1 MTDEKTG
8 YKILEYLG
16 VFVVLLCVLFFS
28 FGDDSTELNR
38 LQNGTDNTVG
48 TIKTNTAIVGVE
60 IGRTQESNRKL
71 EEALDRAR
79 VEIERSRTSSSSIK
93 ASLNELERL
102 IGEAE
107 ELARRN
113 ANIINQVDGTTR

>member
-28 FGDDSTELNR
+28 FGEDGTELNR
-38 LQNGTDNTVG
+38 LQNDTDRTVG
-48 TIKTNTAIVGVE
+48 TIKTNAAIVGVE

-71 EEALDRAR
+71 KEALDRTRA
-79 VEIERSRTSSSSIK
+79 EIERSRASSNSIQ
-93 ASLNELERL
+93 ASINELER
-102 IGEAE
+102 IIRESE
-107 ELARRN
+107 ELARTN

>member
-28 FGDDSTELNR
+28 FGNDNTELNR
-38 LQNGTDNTVG
+38 LQSDTDNTVG
-48 TIKTNTAIVGVE
+48 AIKTNSALIGVE
-60 IGRTQESNRKL
+60 IGRTQESNRQL
-71 EEALDRAR
+71 EEALERAR
-79 VEIERSRTSSSSIK
+79 VEVERSRASSSSIQ

-107 ELARRN
+107 DLVRAN
-113 ANIINQVDGTTR
+113 ASIIEQIDRTAQ

>member
-16 VFVVLLCVLFFS
+16 VFVVLLCVLFFG
-28 FGDDSTELNR
+28 FGDDSSELNR
-38 LQNGTDNTVG
+38 LQNDTDNTMG
-48 TIKTNTAIVGVE
+48 TIKTNAAIVGVE

-71 EEALDRAR
+71 EEALNRTRA
-79 VEIERSRTSSSSIK
+79 EIERSRASSNSIQ
-93 ASLNELERL
+93 ASINELERI

-107 ELARRN
+107 ELARTN

>member
-1 MTDEKTG
+1 MTDEKFG

-16 VFVVLLCVLFFS
+16 VCVVLLCVLFFS

-38 LQNGTDNTVG
+38 LQSDTDNTVG
-48 TIKTNTAIVGVE
+48 TIKTNAAIVGVE

-71 EEALDRAR
+71 KEALDRTRA
-79 VEIERSRTSSSSIK
+79 EIERSRASSSSIQ
-93 ASLNELERL
+93 ASINELER
-102 IGEAE
+102 IIRESE
-107 ELARRN
+107 ELARTN